1 MTANQI
7 NYLKHV
13 EEHRT
18 NVEQENERRR
28 SNMAMESETRRANQ
42 AREAENA
49 RANTLNYQA
58 SIYSTDAGMRN
69 ADVNAETQRVVAGIH
84 ADATITSAAIS
95 ADASKYATN
104 MNRSNVL
111 SNIRKDTLIAAD
123 KLGEERRHNKA
134 VEAETVRHQTRQD
147 RSTTWKN
154 VLTGAHNFVG
164 DVISAGNL
172 GNNIV
177 SNIMNTRARRVS

>member
-18 NVEQENERRR
+18 NVEQEKERNR
-28 SNMAMESETRRANQ
+28 SNMAMEAETRRANQ
-42 AREAENA
+42 AREAENS

-58 SIYSTDAGMRN
+58 SIYSTQANMRN

-84 ADATITSAAIS
+84 ANATITSAAIS
-95 ADASKYATN
+95 ADANRYATDV
-104 MNRSNVL
+104 NRSNVL
-111 SNIRKDTLIAAD
+111 SNIQKDTLIAAD
-123 KLGEERRHNKA
+123 KLGEERRHNQV
-134 VEAETVRHQTRQD
+134 VEEETARHQKRQD

-154 VLTGAHNFVG
+154 VVQGAHNFVG

-172 GNNIV
+172 GNNIL
-177 SNIMNTRARRVS
+177 SSIMNTKARRVA